1 MITMLTPSA
10 ELFQAMASSS
20 SSSSAKAAAA
30 EGKFLKNAQQGFMS
44 CVTKVYNSLTTMKD
58 VVVEGFHRLTVR
70 MKTPAAKDP
79 TSTPNVASLDPIS
92 IADTRKFCQ
101 EIKQKMAANPDSIN
115 GMFRQSPTKN
125 YGEFNQLLNNQADL
139 IAAIKNDKI
148 DNIVAGSWIKE
159 WMSQSLAGNKF
170 SAEEC
175 KRLVA
180 NKHNRTEV
188 NRIVAEKFN
197 SSDINE
203 LEKKDKFISLLSVM
217 RTYRD
222 VSASNLD
229 KQNRQHDPNV
239 VKIVTLPILFNFDNN
254 LMNLFGTANRASFD
268 PVINDWQEAFTALMD
283 HCSPGVPPKPVMTR
297 FH

>member
-20 SSSSAKAAAA
+20 AKAVAA
-30 EGKFLKNAQQGFMS
+30 EGKFLKNSQQVFMS

-70 MKTPAAKDP
+70 MQPPAAKEP
-79 TSTPNVASLDPIS
+79 TPTPNVASLDPIS
-92 IADTRKFCQ
+92 VANTRKFCQ

-139 IAAIKNDKI
+139 ITAIKNDKI

-159 WMSQSLAGNKF
+159 WMSQSMAGNKF
-170 SAEEC
+170 SADEC

-188 NRIVAEKFN
+188 NRIFAEKFN
-197 SSDINE
+197 SSDINV

-217 RTYRD
+217 RAYID

-229 KQNRQHDPNV
+229 MKSRQHDPSV
-239 VKIVTLPILFNFDNN
+239 VKIIALPIIFDLNDN
-254 LMNLFGTANRASFD
+254 LMNPSSTADRASSNQE
-268 PVINDWQEAFTALMD
+268 INDRLEAFTALLD
-283 HCSPGVPPKPVMTR
+283 HCPPGAPPKPVMTH